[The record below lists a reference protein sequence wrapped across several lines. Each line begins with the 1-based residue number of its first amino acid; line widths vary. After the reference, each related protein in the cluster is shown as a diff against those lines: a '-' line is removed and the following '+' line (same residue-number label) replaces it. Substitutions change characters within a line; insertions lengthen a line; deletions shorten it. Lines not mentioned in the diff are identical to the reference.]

1 MNKIVSRPVFLLIV
15 CGILVAVSASP
26 PIVGVARSPGT
37 FRLNDAPVPGTA
49 TLLDGATIATIHS
62 ASDVNLTH
70 GGRLMLASASAATLH
85 RDRLILDRG
94 AAELNRAASYRI
106 ETRDLR
112 IQGVDAAARIRV
124 AVDASHRVQIA
135 ALAGSAEVRNSQGLL
150 VARVLP
156 GTALQVQPTGDSATR
171 LTGQVCEQNGK
182 YFLTDETNN
191 VTVELRGPNL
201 KSKAGRRVQVT
212 GSPAAGETPATG
224 ASQVVNV
231 TAITDA
237 GKGKQPAAAVCSS
250 RGGAAAAAGGAAAGA
265 AGGAAGGAAA
275 GAAAGASVATIAV
288 IGGAV
293 ATAGTVGGL
302 VASGT
307 VGGGGEPIAGK
318 GGGDTISR

>member
-1 MNKIVSRPVFLLIV
+1 MNKIVSRLWFFLIV

-49 TLLDGATIATIHS
+49 TLLDGASIATTRS
-62 ASDVNLTH
+62 TSDVNLTQ
-70 GGRLMLASASAATLH
+70 GGRLMLASASAARVH

-94 AAELNRAASYRI
+94 TAELNSAAAYRI

-112 IQGVDAAARIRV
+112 IQGADAAARIRV

-156 GTALQVQPTGDSATR
+156 GTALQVQQTGDSAPR
-171 LTGQVCEQNGK
+171 LTGQMCEQDGK

-201 KSKAGRRVQVT
+201 KSKAGKRVQVI
-212 GSPAAGETPATG
+212 GSPAAGATPAAG
-224 ASQVVNV
+224 ASQVINV
-231 TAITDA
+231 TGITDA
-237 GKGKQPAAAVCSS
+237 GKGKQRAGAVCAS
-250 RGGAAAAAGGAAAGA
+250 RGGAAAAA

-275 GAAAGASVATIAV
+275 GAGGAGAAAGVSATTIAV
-288 IGGAV
+288 IGGAA
-293 ATAGTVGGL
+293 ATAGTLGGL
-302 VASGT
+302 YAAGT
-307 VGGGGEPIAGK
+307 I
-318 GGGDTISR
+318 GGGDETVSR